1 MAQPVSRVIDGLSV
15 LRGGVFSYIDL
26 IPNQIQTDFYFCR
39 HFVGGLLRLLRGVRS
54 PIVVLL
60 YCIMY

>member
-1 MAQPVSRVIDGLSV
+1 MALPVSKVIDGLSV
-15 LRGGVFSYIDL
+15 LGGDVFGYRDL
-26 IPNQIQTDFYFCR
+26 IPNQIQADFYFCR
-39 HFVGGLLRLLRGVRS
+39 HFVRGLLRLLREVRS